1 MRVLIVDDDVVFLQ
15 QLRKFLLAKN
25 LSVDAAE
32 GGKRALEMMVNEQ
45 YDIVILDLK
54 MPDIPGVEVLK
65 HARQHEVKSK
75 FIIVTGYGEIET
87 AVETM
92 KLGAADYIQKPF
104 EAEELFNIIRELE
117 NIHGDTAN
125 EPVEWLKRICAGK
138 EIFLI
143 TEMKPEKFED
153 DCGISA
159 RRRIWLRERPHRDEM
174 GRTKLEIL
182 MDSILDFITKYKNV
196 TVIHEG
202 ISHLVKIYGKEEVRK
217 YFSSLYEKA
226 KYDKFQIVVLYKS
239 QTEKDILL
247 SMQEMP
253 FSLNAEEIAKIFRST
268 TRCSIIQFL
277 DEYNSLSFTDMLEKI
292 NVKSS
297 SDLAFHIRRLMAWDA
312 VKKDEKN
319 YELTPRGRY
328 FADLLRLITE
338 GKYRDPGSN
347 VIYINGS
354 TIL

>member
-1 MRVLIVDDDVVFLQ
+1 MRILIVDDDAVFLR
-15 QLRKFLLAKN
+15 QLGKYMLAKN
-25 LSVDAAE
+25 LSVDIAE
-32 GGKRALEMMVNEQ
+32 GGKRALEMMRNER

-54 MPDIPGVEVLK
+54 MPDMPGVEVLRQ
-65 HARQHEVKSK
+65 ARQRGVQSK

-104 EAEELFNIIRELE
+104 EAEELFNIIKELE
-117 NIHGDTAN
+117 NMHGDAA
-125 EPVEWLKRICAGK
+125 EPVKWLKKICAGK

-143 TEMKPEKFED
+143 TEMKPEKFEEG
-153 DCGISA
+153 CGISA
-159 RRRIWLRERPHRDEM
+159 RRRIWLREKPHRDEM
-174 GRTKLEIL
+174 GRTKLEVL
-182 MDSILDFITKYKNV
+182 MDSIIDFTTRYNNV
-196 TVIHEG
+196 AVVHEG
-202 ISHLVKIYGKEEVRK
+202 ISHLVETYGKEGVRK

-226 KYDKFQIVVLYKS
+226 KYGKFQIVVLYRS
-239 QTEKDILL
+239 QTEKGILQ

-268 TRCSIIQFL
+268 IRCTIIQFL
-277 DEYNSLSFTDMLEKI
+277 GEYGSLSFTDMLGKI
-292 NVKSS
+292 NAKSS
-297 SDLAFHIRRLMAWDA
+297 SDLAFHIRRLIAWDA
-312 VKKDEKN
+312 VKKEGKN

-328 FADLLRLITE
+328 FADLLKLINE
-338 GKYRDPGSN
+338 GEYRDPGSN